1 MRMVTERLKINKR
14 DTQKDGIEYP
24 NRVERVMMTSAGR
37 PRLHPEIRPRMI
49 PSHMVVAVAT
59 PTRMSVVQ
67 RRGAMMGATGTPGWY
82 VMEVPR
88 VPENT
93 FRRYV
98 AKRTMRGWAR
108 AHSWINA
115 ARRGHYPGPY
125 EVPQP
130 PGKRTDVGTPAS

>member
-67 RRGAMMGATGTPGWY
+67 RRGAMMGATGTPVWY
-82 VMEVPR
+82 WVEVPR
-88 VPENT
+88 FPGKT
-93 FRRYV
+93 FRRDV
-98 AKRTMRGWAR
+98 AKRTMRGR
-108 AHSWINA
+108 SRGHSWVNPG
-115 ARRGHYPGPY
+115 RGGESPG
-125 EVPQP
+125 
-130 PGKRTDVGTPAS
+130 TFHS

>member
-67 RRGAMMGATGTPGWY
+67 RRGAMMVATGTPVWY
-82 VMEVPR
+82 VMEGPR

-93 FRRYV
+93 FRRDV
-98 AKRTMRGWAR
+98 AKRTMRGWSR
-108 AHSWINA
+108 AHSWVKA
-115 ARRGHYPGPY
+115 APRGDSPGTFQVSP
-125 EVPQP
+125 P
-130 PGKRTDVGTPAS
+130 PG

>member
-67 RRGAMMGATGTPGWY
+67 RRGAVVVANWAPVWY
-82 VMEVPR
+82 GVEGPR
-88 VPENT
+88 VPGNT
-93 FRRYV
+93 FRGDV
-98 AKRTMRGWAR
+98 AKRAVRGLGR
-108 AHSWINA
+108 AHSWVKA
-115 ARRGHYPGPY
+115 APRGDSPGPFG
-125 EVPQP
+125 V
-130 PGKRTDVGTPAS
+130 

>member
-59 PTRMSVVQ
+59 PTRMRVVQ
-67 RRGAMMGATGTPGWY
+67 RRGAVMVATGAPGWD
-82 VMEVPR
+82 VMGGPWL
-88 VPENT
+88 PEDT
-93 FRRYV
+93 FRRDV
-98 AKRTMRGWAR
+98 A
-108 AHSWINA
+108 
-115 ARRGHYPGPY
+115 
-125 EVPQP
+125 QP
-130 PGKRTDVGTPAS
+130 TER

>member
-67 RRGAMMGATGTPGWY
+67 RRGGVMGATGAPVWY
-82 VMEVPR
+82 VMEGPRFPGNTVPGD
-88 VPENT
+88 VG
-93 FRRYV
+93 
-98 AKRTMRGWAR
+98 KRTM
-108 AHSWINA
+108 
-115 ARRGHYPGPY
+115 
-125 EVPQP
+125 
-130 PGKRTDVGTPAS
+130 

>member
-49 PSHMVVAVAT
+49 PSHMVVAVGT

-67 RRGAMMGATGTPGWY
+67 RRGAMVGATWAPVWDVVEG
-82 VMEVPR
+82 PR
-88 VPENT
+88 VPGNT
-93 FRRYV
+93 FPRDV
-98 AKRTMRGWAR
+98 AKRAMRGWAKGP
-108 AHSWINA
+108 SWVQA
-115 ARRGHYPGPY
+115 PRRG
-125 EVPQP
+125 
-130 PGKRTDVGTPAS
+130 D

>member
-59 PTRMSVVQ
+59 PTRMRVGQRLGAVVV
-67 RRGAMMGATGTPGWY
+67 ATGNPLWFRMGGPWVPGTT
-82 VMEVPR
+82 
-88 VPENT
+88 VPED
-93 FRRYV
+93 V
-98 AKRTMRGWAR
+98 AKPALRG
-108 AHSWINA
+108 
-115 ARRGHYPGPY
+115 RR
-125 EVPQP
+125 
-130 PGKRTDVGTPAS
+130 

>member
-59 PTRMSVVQ
+59 PTRMSVVP
-67 RRGAMMGATGTPGWY
+67 RRGGMIGGTGAPRS
-82 VMEVPR
+82 EVVGAPR
-88 VPENT
+88 VPEEPV
-93 FRRYV
+93 RREA
-98 AKRTMRGWAR
+98 AKQTSRGR
-108 AHSWINA
+108 A
-115 ARRGHYPGPY
+115 
-125 EVPQP
+125 
-130 PGKRTDVGTPAS
+130 

>member
-1 MRMVTERLKINKR
+1 MVTERLKINKR

-67 RRGAMMGATGTPGWY
+67 RRGAGMVPTGTPGWD
-82 VMEVPR
+82 VVGVPMF
-88 VPENT
+88 PENT
-93 FRRYV
+93 FRGDV
-98 AKRTMRGWAR
+98 
-108 AHSWINA
+108 
-115 ARRGHYPGPY
+115 
-125 EVPQP
+125 
-130 PGKRTDVGTPAS
+130 GKRAVRGG